1 MMRSLLPL
9 AAAASLLAGCTLAP
23 DYQRPALPA
32 ASAWPTGPAYPKPTA
47 GPPAAAVGWEDY
59 FTDPK
64 LRELIGLAI
73 ANNRDLR
80 VSVLNIETARQQV
93 AVQRSEL
100 FPTVNGTASASLQQG
115 STGVGN
121 ADNPVSRIYDTNVGL
136 SSWELDFFGRVQSL
150 TDQALEQ
157 YLATEEAQRS
167 AVISL
172 VAEVATN
179 YLTLAADQQRLKLAE
194 STLKSQQ
201 ASYDLTRRSRELG
214 TSTELAV
221 AQARTSVETARAD
234 IARYTRQVAQDQ
246 NALTLTVGT
255 TLPAKLAAPPAL
267 KNVTAF
273 KTLPAGLPSEVLLNR
288 PDILEAEHT
297 LKAANANI
305 GSARA
310 AFFPS
315 ISLTASGGASS
326 TALNSL
332 FTGGGAAW
340 AFAPQ
345 VNVPIFTGGL
355 NTANL
360 RIAETDKQIYV
371 AQYEKAIQTGFR
383 EVADALAERGTI
395 GAQLAAQQALVK
407 ANQQAYDLSDARFR
421 GGVDNYLSVL
431 TSQQSLY
438 SSQQDTITVNL
449 QRLTNFVTLYKV
461 LGGGWSAR
469 STPAAAAPATSSGA
483 KGRP

>member
-1 MMRSLLPL
+1 MTKPFLPL
-9 AAAASLLAGCTLAP
+9 VAAASLLAGCTLAP
-23 DYQRPALPA
+23 DYQRPALPTA
-32 ASAWPTGPAYPKPTA
+32 TAWPIGSAYPKPAA
-47 GPPAAAVGWEDY
+47 GRPAASIGWEDY
-59 FTDPK
+59 FSDPK

-73 ANNRDLR
+73 TNNRDLR
-80 VSVLNIETARQQV
+80 VTALNIEVARQQV

-100 FPTVNGTASASLQQG
+100 FPTVAGTASANLQQA
-115 STGVGN
+115 SSGVGN
-121 ADNPVSRIYDTNVGL
+121 TDNTITRTYGPSAGL

-150 TDQALEQ
+150 TDQAFEQ

-167 AVISL
+167 AVLSL

-179 YLTLAADQQRLKLAE
+179 YLTLAADQQRLTLAE

-201 ASYDLTRRSRELG
+201 ASYDLTLRSRDLG

-234 IARYTRQVAQDQ
+234 IARFTRQVAQDQ

-255 TLPAKLAAPPAL
+255 TLPAKLAAPSAL

-273 KTLPAGLPSEVLLNR
+273 KTLPAGIPSDVLLNR
-288 PDILEAEHT
+288 PDILEAEHS
-297 LKAANANI
+297 LKAANADI
-305 GSARA
+305 GAARA

-326 TALNSL
+326 SALNTL
-332 FTGGGAAW
+332 FTGGSAAW

-345 VNVPIFTGGL
+345 ISVPIFTGGL

-360 RIAETDKQIYV
+360 RISETDKKIAV

-395 GAQLAAQQALVK
+395 GAQLAAQQQLVK

-421 GGVDNYLSVL
+421 GGVDSYLSVL

-438 SSQQDTITVNL
+438 SSQQDAITVNL

-461 LGGGWSAR
+461 LGGGWSAKAA
-469 STPAAAAPATSSGA
+469 PAAAAKS
-483 KGRP
+483 